1 MHWYFAGVCVNVYPP
16 GTHVHWEGSII
27 ILPINKI
34 MCSSCLKGNSIIL
47 EWYHHG
53 LIHVIYNPLL
63 HSMKVGSSS
72 TANWQAV
79 WDITTTTTTTAS
91 MCEFY
96 CVPLLVDFFMPCK
109 GGSIISNI
117 GVPLMDLFLAHA
129 DFIFYSSCY
138 TKNNMTSLIL
148 LLYPMEFKILAH
160 VYIMHM

>member
-1 MHWYFAGVCVNVYPP
+1 MRVCVDIYPP

-34 MCSSCLKGNSIIL
+34 MCSSYLKGNLIIL
-47 EWYHHG
+47 ELYHHW

-63 HSMKVGSSS
+63 RSMQVGLSS

-79 WDITTTTTTTAS
+79 WYS
-91 MCEFY
+91 NNNKLLL
-96 CVPLLVDFFMPCK
+96 CVMPCK

-129 DFIFYSSCY
+129 WFY
-138 TKNNMTSLIL
+138 LLFL
-148 LLYPMEFKILAH
+148 LLHQKTIWLLWWNFFCILWNLKSWWH
-160 VYIMHM
+160 IYMHM